1 MDAYAHAL
9 HSDPKHP
16 HNLPAWR
23 KLAML
28 LTLSAMA
35 FVSNLEA
42 AAHLTAMPLVARS
55 LRCTIAQ
62 AANAI
67 GAGIIGL
74 GTGPLLWNP
83 LSTAVGRRPVY
94 LISWTLFLPFIA
106 YCALSPNLSNFLAAR
121 FMAGFCSSAAQTIP
135 AASIAEVWSPKSR
148 GTAIAAWTLAVITGP
163 LIAPL
168 VCAAIISRP
177 ASWRWMY
184 WACLIMACAVL
195 LAALLFIPETLYT
208 AARDSSAEDEAT
220 ATDGNLVLFA
230 EARDGQEG
238 GAGSPL
244 SFEKK
249 GGEAAER
256 RRTAD
261 VARARSDGESD
272 VATVEHGVHLGA
284 GGRVGAAYLPWREP
298 ARFFKTVIR
307 PFRQALYLPILI
319 TCVWS
324 AWIFTISVGTTVV
337 TPQIFERPPFNYTPV
352 SVGLLF
358 LASIMGAILGKLAGG
373 RAADWTIAHFTRR
386 SKSGRREPELRL
398 PALVLPTCAVLV
410 GTILYGD
417 GLQRAESWVEA
428 IVGTGI
434 FYFGTSAIQ
443 GIAQTY
449 CVECDLKEAASTIPL
464 YNFIKCVF
472 GFAAPFFIP
481 EWGFRGLRI
490 AYVVQGVTSAG
501 AGAVIITGLLIAGRQ
516 IRRAQGL
523 PVLA

>member
-1 MDAYAHAL
+1 MDAHAHAL
-9 HSDPKHP
+9 GSDPKHP
-16 HNLPAWR
+16 RNLPAWR
-23 KLAML
+23 KLAMF

-35 FVSNLEA
+35 FFSA

-55 LRCTIAQ
+55 LRCTTAQ

-67 GAGIIGL
+67 GVGINGL
-74 GTGPLLWNP
+74 GTRPLLWNP
-83 LSTAVGRRPVY
+83 LS
-94 LISWTLFLPFIA
+94 
-106 YCALSPNLSNFLAAR
+106 
-121 FMAGFCSSAAQTIP
+121 FCSSAAQTIP

-148 GTAIAAWTLAVITGP
+148 GTAIATWTLVVITGP

-195 LAALLFIPETLYT
+195 LAAFLFIPETLYT

-220 ATDGNLVLFA
+220 ATDGNLVIFA
-230 EARDGQEG
+230 EARGGQEG

-249 GGEAAER
+249 AGEAAER

-261 VARARSDGESD
+261 VARARSDSESD

-284 GGRVGAAYLPWREP
+284 GGRVGAAYLPWKEP

-358 LASIMGAILGKLAGG
+358 LASILGAILGKLAGG

-410 GTILYGD
+410 
-417 GLQRAESWVEA
+417 
-428 IVGTGI
+428 
-434 FYFGTSAIQ
+434 
-443 GIAQTY
+443 
-449 CVECDLKEAASTIPL
+449 
-464 YNFIKCVF
+464 
-472 GFAAPFFIP
+472 
-481 EWGFRGLRI
+481 
-490 AYVVQGVTSAG
+490 
-501 AGAVIITGLLIAGRQ
+501 
-516 IRRAQGL
+516 
-523 PVLA
+523 